1 MRDRGLARFQ
11 WDEHMEETFRESL
24 EDAKKAYKIDDEELE
39 VIEDANS
46 AAEELALPEYEHY
59 LKHEFNSEAP
69 GILAKYGL
77 LGVPIGKEY
86 GGLGMKPLITTLVK
100 ERLGQL
106 GLGISSFINVQSFLT
121 AQTIERWGTSEQ
133 KREHLPMAVKSKK
146 VYAFGL
152 TEPDAG
158 SDPGAMKC
166 TYEEKDG
173 GYVINGTKYLISN
186 GTISDYLLVF
196 ARNKNAMQEISAFI
210 VDTRTDGIERM
221 RLREKIGLFTS
232 DTGMI
237 EMRDVPVAKDSILG
251 EKGKGLH
258 VAYSAL
264 LNARL
269 GVASSCVGVIEGA
282 LKASVSR
289 ARERIQHGK
298 EIGKHQLIQ
307 QHIAAM
313 RQNLEMA
320 RWPVYFAAFRKGEY
334 EHDYGNKH
342 LMEEVELRVSLA
354 KRIASRLA
362 FESADRAVQ
371 VHGGFGYSLLSPV
384 GQLFC
389 DSRVA
394 RIYEGTDEIQ
404 DLKIASSILGR
415 EFEAYR

>member
-1 MRDRGLARFQ
+1 
-11 WDEHMEETFRESL
+11 MEELFGRSVK
-24 EDAKKAYKIDDEELE
+24 DVGMMRRFSDEELHVFE
-39 VIEDANS
+39 EADA
-46 AAEELALPEYEHY
+46 AAEELAMPEYEHY
-59 LKHEFNSEAP
+59 MNHEFDTEGP
-69 GILAKYGL
+69 KVLAKHNL
-77 LGVPIGKEY
+77 IGIPVSTEY
-86 GGLGMKPLITTLVK
+86 GGLGMQPIISTLAK

-106 GLGISSFINVQSFLT
+106 GMGLSSFINVQVFLC
-121 AQTIERWGTSEQ
+121 AQTIQRWGTEQ
-133 KREHLPMAVKSKK
+133 QKAEHLPKNVKGEK

-152 TEPDAG
+152 TEPEAG
-158 SDPGAMKC
+158 SDPASLKSEYKKSGS
-166 TYEEKDG
+166 

-186 GTISDYLLVF
+186 GTIADYIIVF
-196 ARNKNAMQEISAFI
+196 ARSADAANEISAFI
-210 VDTRTDGIERM
+210 VDAHSDGVSRTQ
-221 RLREKIGLFTS
+221 LKEKIGLFTS

-237 EMRDVPVAKDSILG
+237 DLSEVEVPEDSMLG
-251 EKGKGLH
+251 PKGKGMN

-269 GVASSCVGVIEGA
+269 GVAAGCVGVIEGSLNA
-282 LKASVSR
+282 SLKR
-289 ARERIQHGK
+289 AKERVQHGK

-320 RWPVYFAAFRKGEY
+320 RWPAYFAALRKADY
-334 EHDYGNKH
+334 EANPENKE

-371 VHGGFGYSLLSPV
+371 VHGGFGYSLMSPV
-384 GQLFC
+384 GQLFL

-404 DLKIASSILGR
+404 DLKIASELLGKGY
-415 EFEAYR
+415 EAYR